1 MGELEDM
8 KTQKNRL
15 MALCLTVILAAG
27 TLTGCKNTKV
37 VVTTGLA
44 SNELFRIGGCILYDA
59 RGAGLSE

>member
-44 SNELFRIGGCILYDA
+44 SNELFRIGMYPV
-59 RGAGLSE
+59 